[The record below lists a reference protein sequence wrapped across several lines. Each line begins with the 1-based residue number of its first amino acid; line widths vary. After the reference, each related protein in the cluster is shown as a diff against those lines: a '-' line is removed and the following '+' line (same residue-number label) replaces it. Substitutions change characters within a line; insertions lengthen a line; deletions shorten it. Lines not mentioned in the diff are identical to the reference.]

1 MAFKRETDRAAQ
13 HAYHEARRVG
23 HSKEE
28 ARSIRDNWYTPANNG
43 GNSSSDD
50 DDDDYYD
57 DDYDDYDE
65 PYDQAS
71 IDD

>member
-1 MAFKRETDRAAQ
+1 MAYKTETDRAAQ
-13 HAYHEARRVG
+13 NAYHEARSVG

-50 DDDDYYD
+50 DYGASYYS
-57 DDYDDYDE
+57 E
-65 PYDQAS
+65 PYDQDC

>member
-1 MAFKRETDRAAQ
+1 MAYKTETDRAAQ
-13 HAYHEARRVG
+13 NAYHEARSVG

-50 DDDDYYD
+50 DD
-57 DDYDDYDE
+57 YDDYDE
-65 PYDQAS
+65 PYDEDS